1 MESIFEIASS
11 ISTPLA
17 LAGFVAAVFF
27 FILRQIIK
35 ANVIPPLTK
44 ALGGQVILTIINYV
58 FVLALVGMVLGFIGF
73 ILPEPDTLY
82 TVRVNVLDAQGSQ
95 VNGAEVISS
104 IGGEKQKIQGGWQF
118 VIPEGQVPADKQ
130 ATFRAEQK
138 NAFLRGDST
147 ITLGSDHNPSIEI
160 TLVPDRSATISGLV
174 VDENNNAITGA
185 LVFVVGYDAEA
196 ITTSETGGFTLAA
209 HAADG
214 QEVQL
219 RAQKGGHK
227 GMTELHPAGSLPVTL
242 LLERE

>member
-1 MESIFEIASS
+1 
-11 ISTPLA
+11 
-17 LAGFVAAVFF
+17 
-27 FILRQIIK
+27 
-35 ANVIPPLTK
+35 
-44 ALGGQVILTIINYV
+44 
-58 FVLALVGMVLGFIGF
+58 MVVGFIGF
-73 ILPEPDTLY
+73 ILPEPDTIY

-95 VNGAEVISS
+95 VNGVEVISS
-104 IGGEKQKIQGGWQF
+104 IGGEKQQIEGGWQF
-118 VIPEGQVPADKQ
+118 VIPERQVPADKQ

-174 VDENNNAITGA
+174 VDENNNAIAGA
-185 LVFVVGYDAEA
+185 LVFVVGHDAEA

-209 HAADG
+209 HAGAG

-219 RAQKGGHK
+219 RAQKEGYK
-227 GMTELHPAGSLPVTL
+227 GVTEWHLAGSVPVTL